1 MYKIKQLDM
10 IVSIKKG
17 SKINKIAV
25 IFKVAELAVQL
36 MEPPNLGPTAP
47 VWDCSFLPN
56 QPRPV
61 IFSGDDTR
69 SLFPVAINEDQG
81 TAAE

>member
-1 MYKIKQLDM
+1 MNES
-10 IVSIKKG
+10 VKKG
-17 SKINKIAV
+17 SKTNKMAV
-25 IFKVAELAVQL
+25 IFKLAELAEQL
-36 MEPPNLGPTAP
+36 MEPRNLDPTAP
-47 VWDCSFLPN
+47 VWGCSFLPN

-61 IFSGDDTR
+61 IFSGDDLR